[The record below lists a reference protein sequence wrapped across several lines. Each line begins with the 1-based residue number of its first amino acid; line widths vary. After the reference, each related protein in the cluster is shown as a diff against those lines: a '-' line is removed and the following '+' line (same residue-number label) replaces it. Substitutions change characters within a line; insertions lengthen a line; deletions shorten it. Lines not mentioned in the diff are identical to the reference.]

1 MHIQYILN
9 LGPKNFIYVSSGQQK
24 LSGSAGAYVDIAS
37 LASNVKLNLTIY
49 ANIVFNTN
57 KAITSLSFKPY
68 DIAFDNNA
76 NEWRILEIFGIN
88 GSFVYKACSG
98 NKLRNFNEGE
108 LFTQSQ
114 IVEVYNNKVDYE
126 INCLLSK
133 YEDIL
138 NT

>member
-1 MHIQYILN
+1 MHIQYLLN
-9 LGPKNFIYVSSGQQK
+9 LGPKNFTYVGSGQQK
-24 LSGSAGAYVDIAS
+24 LSGSASAFPSIA
-37 LASNVKLNLTIY
+37 AIVSNVKLKLSIY
-49 ANIVFNTN
+49 ADIIFTVNQV
-57 KAITSLSFKPY
+57 ITSLKFKPY
-68 DIAFDNNA
+68 DVAFDNNA
-76 NEWRILEIFGIN
+76 NEWRILEIFGVN

-114 IVEVYNNKVDYE
+114 IVEIYNNKVDYE
-126 INCLLSK
+126 INCLLNK